1 MVWESPIQ
9 FRRASD
15 EIHLWQPLDEAR
27 RRIRHTGGTVDRG
40 CARSLG
46 DKVPTQISHRKVGD
60 CPVPQG
66 SLPLASS
73 RLPSPTRDTEAT
85 DHNQQISF
93 DKIWYAAYGANLFPH
108 RLNWYLHGGKA
119 PTSSHWYTPCPD
131 GRPIQAR
138 FAGKLPYRLYFTRQS
153 LIWGGSKAFIDR
165 IPEPDTD
172 KHAQAAFYL
181 LSREQFEHVVWQEN
195 WQSERPSPLS
205 LDLEGLAKTN
215 RASPA
220 VAWRAPVTSRTT
232 AP

>member
-1 MVWESPIQ
+1 M
-9 FRRASD
+9 AT
-15 EIHLWQPLDEAR
+15 HLD
-27 RRIRHTGGTVDRG
+27 
-40 CARSLG
+40 
-46 DKVPTQISHRKVGD
+46 
-60 CPVPQG
+60 
-66 SLPLASS
+66 
-73 RLPSPTRDTEAT
+73 AT
-85 DHNQQISF
+85 DHNQQVSF

-131 GRPIQAR
+131 DRPIQAR
-138 FAGKLPYRLYFTRQS
+138 FAGKLPYRLYFARQS

-181 LSREQFEHVVWQEN
+181 LSREQFEHVVWQETGKAN
-195 WQSERPSPLS
+195 GRHRCRWTWRGWPRRT
-205 LDLEGLAKTN
+205 G
-215 RASPA
+215 ASPA